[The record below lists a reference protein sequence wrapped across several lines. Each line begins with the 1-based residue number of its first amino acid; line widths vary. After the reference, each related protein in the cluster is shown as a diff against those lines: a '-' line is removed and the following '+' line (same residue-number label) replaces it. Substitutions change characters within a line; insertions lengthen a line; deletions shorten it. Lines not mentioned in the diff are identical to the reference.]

1 MGGAAATADTSTERS
16 SDQTQFRPSPP
27 QQFHPSLELIGW
39 SWRCWRRAERQ
50 SSDLVLSLRAA
61 DVGSAWL
68 RHLSSCIALLPLASC
83 TTRTHL
89 LLSSAAAPA
98 STAWKGWAALPQ
110 LCGSAWV
117 TDHWL
122 LQESC
127 SRSRFPAWAAAPP
140 WMWRRRVVIN
150 SRGVDPTQTLWLR
163 MHTVCILRA
172 RDAQQPTQC

>member
-68 RHLSSCIALLPLASC
+68 RHLSSCIAAPC

-150 SRGVDPTQTLWLR
+150 SRGVDPTQTLWLG

-172 RDAQQPTQC
+172 RDAQPTQC